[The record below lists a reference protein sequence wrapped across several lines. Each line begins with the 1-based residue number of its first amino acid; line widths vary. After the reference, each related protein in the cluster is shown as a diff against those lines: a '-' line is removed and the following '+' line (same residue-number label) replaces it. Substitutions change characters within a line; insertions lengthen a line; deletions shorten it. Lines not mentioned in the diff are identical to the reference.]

1 MKYILEGVPT
11 KDAVNALKSVIE
23 KRAKDIVDTSLVV
36 TGSELKFIRG
46 LEQVIILLN
55 REDSEEK
62 NSIDFR
68 EGSSS
73 FSFEMSNST
82 NSFFISISQNE
93 IQFGLMIYDFNGE
106 QILRNESTNKS
117 EVKMLECSLSE
128 DIFEALNLPYA
139 SELKMICE
147 DTNENLIEMY
157 CGSWGELKTKDL
169 EDLVCRA
176 R

>member
-11 KDAVNALKSVIE
+11 KDAVDALKNVIE

-55 REDSEEK
+55 REDLEEE
-62 NSIDFR
+62 NDIGFR
-68 EGSSS
+68 ESSSS
-73 FSFEMSNST
+73 FAFDMSNST

-93 IQFGLMIYDFNGE
+93 MQFGLMIYDFNGE
-106 QILRNESTNKS
+106 TILRNVSSEKS
-117 EVKMLECSLSE
+117 EIKMLERSLSK
-128 DIFEALNLPYA
+128 DIFEAMNLPCA
-139 SELKMICE
+139 RELKMMCE

-157 CGSWGELKTKDL
+157 CGPWGELKTKDL
-169 EDLVCRA
+169 EDLG
-176 R
+176 